1 MPKLTDV
8 GYIRQVLGR
17 HGFHFSKSLGQN
29 FLINPTVCPRMA
41 EACGVSK
48 DGGALE
54 IGPGF
59 GVLTHELAL
68 RAGKVVALELDPRLP
83 AVLAETLAEHDNVEI
98 VPGDVLKT
106 DLAAL
111 LRDRFGSMPVAVC
124 ANLPYYIT
132 SPVIMYLLES
142 RLPVTS
148 ITVMVQKE
156 AAQRLCATPGTRECG
171 AVTLAVQYYAEAK
184 RLFDVPRGSFMPAPN
199 VDSCV
204 IRLTPHGKNALEGDA
219 EKRLFSLIRAA
230 FGQRRKTL
238 GNALQSAG
246 FTRAQITAALDA
258 VGIPATA
265 RAEQLTLSQFE
276 ALATCPKLDE

>member
-8 GYIRQVLGR
+8 GYIRAVLGR
-17 HGFHFSKSLGQN
+17 HGFHFSKSLG
-29 FLINPTVCPRMA
+29 LINPTVCPRMA
-41 EACGVSK
+41 EACGASEDSGV
-48 DGGALE
+48 LE
-54 IGPGF
+54 IGPGL

-68 RAGKVVALELDPRLP
+68 RAGKVVALELDARLP

-98 VPGDVLKT
+98 VQGDVLKT
-106 DLAAL
+106 DLHAL
-111 LRDRFGSMPVAVC
+111 LRDRFGETPVAVC

-142 RLPVTS
+142 RLPLTN

-156 AAQRLCATPGTRECG
+156 AAQRLCAAPGTRECG
-171 AVTLAVQYYAEAK
+171 AVTLAVQYYADVK
-184 RLFDVPRGSFMPAPN
+184 RLFDVPRGSFMPAPK
-199 VDSCV
+199 VDSSV
-204 IRLTPHGKNALEGDA
+204 IRLTPHAETALSGDA
-219 EKRLFSLIRAA
+219 EKRLFALIRAA

-246 FTRAQITAALDA
+246 FPREQITAARAA

-265 RAEQLTLSQFE
+265 RAEELTLPQFE
-276 ALATCPKLDE
+276 ALATCSELN

>member
-8 GYIRQVLGR
+8 GYIREVLSR

-29 FLINPTVCPRMA
+29 FLINPSVCPRMA
-41 EACGVSK
+41 EACGARPDSGV
-48 DGGALE
+48 LE

-106 DLAAL
+106 DLTAL
-111 LRDRFGSMPVAVC
+111 LRDRFGDRPVAVC

-132 SPVIMYLLES
+132 SPVIMALLES
-142 RLPVTS
+142 RLPITN

-156 AAQRLCATPGTRECG
+156 AAARLCAAPGTRECG

-184 RLFDVPRGSFMPAPN
+184 RLFSVPRGSFMPAPK
-199 VDSCV
+199 VDSAV
-204 IRLTPHGKNALEGDA
+204 IQLTPHAETALSGDA
-219 EKRLFSLIRAA
+219 EKRMFALIRAA

-246 FTRAQITAALDA
+246 LTREQITAALDA
-258 VGIPATA
+258 VGIPPTA
-265 RAEQLTLSQFE
+265 RAEELTLPQYE
-276 ALATCPKLDE
+276 ALATCPELN

>member
-8 GYIRQVLGR
+8 GYIREVLTR
-17 HGFHFSKSLGQN
+17 HGFRFSKSLGQN

-41 EACGVSK
+41 EACGASPDSGV
-48 DGGALE
+48 LE

-68 RAGKVVALELDPRLP
+68 RAGKVIALELDARLP

-98 VPGDVLKT
+98 VQGDVLKT

-111 LRDRFGSMPVAVC
+111 LRDRFGTMPVAVC

-142 RLPVTS
+142 RLPVTN

-156 AAQRLCATPGTRECG
+156 AAQRLCAAPGTRECG
-171 AVTLAVQYYAEAK
+171 AVTLAVQYYADAK
-184 RLFDVPRGSFMPAPN
+184 RLFSVPRGSFMPAPN

-204 IRLTPHGKNALEGDA
+204 IQLTPHEKPALADEE
-219 EKRLFSLIRAA
+219 EKRMFSLIRAA

-246 FTRAQITAALDA
+246 FSRERITEALVA
-258 VGIPATA
+258 IGVSPTA
-265 RAEQLTLSQFE
+265 RAEQLTLEQFE
-276 ALATCPKLDE
+276 RLAKELN

>member
-1 MPKLTDV
+1 MPNLTDV
-8 GYIRQVLGR
+8 GYIRSVLGR
-17 HGFHFSKSLGQN
+17 HGFHFSKALGQN
-29 FLINPTVCPRMA
+29 FLINPSVCPRMA

-106 DLAAL
+106 DLSAL
-111 LRDRFGSMPVAVC
+111 LRDRFGDVPVAVC

-142 RLPVTS
+142 RLPITN

-156 AAQRLCATPGTRECG
+156 AAQRLCAAPGTRECG

-184 RLFDVPRGSFMPAPN
+184 RLFTVPRGSFMPAPK

-204 IRLTPHGKNALEGDA
+204 IQLTPHADTALPSDQ
-219 EKRLFSLIRAA
+219 EKRMFSLIRAA

-246 FTRAQITAALDA
+246 LTRDQIVTALTA

-265 RAEQLTLSQFE
+265 RAEELSLEQFK
-276 ALATCPKLDE
+276 ALAARPELG